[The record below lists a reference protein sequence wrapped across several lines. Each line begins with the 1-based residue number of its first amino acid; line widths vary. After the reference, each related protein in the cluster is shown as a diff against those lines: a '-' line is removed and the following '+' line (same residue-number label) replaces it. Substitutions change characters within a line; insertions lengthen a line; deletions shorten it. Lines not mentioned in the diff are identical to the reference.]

1 MKRKVEY
8 TCLQPLYVVIA
19 LSAASLGA
27 TALAVFGQLTYDFS
41 WLVLE
46 SFPRSTQVRWRVA
59 LLMDSS
65 MTDSSIAVD
74 FWEYSLYPTMQT

>member
-1 MKRKVEY
+1 MKRKVEH
-8 TCLQPLYVVIA
+8 TFLQPLYVVIA

-46 SFPRSTQVRWRVA
+46 SFPGSIQVRWRAA
-59 LLMDSS
+59 LLEYARMK
-65 MTDSSIAVD
+65 DSSIAVD
-74 FWEYSLYPTMQT
+74 FWEYSPYPTM